1 MVTTRHSYSH
11 TNSSMCRIIHSFTR
25 SLIHLLSPLYI
36 HPLIHSVVPNSFS
49 QSPKDSFTNPSLICS
64 FSPHSFIHSLYPLTH
79 VFMPSFSHLLF
90 HSGTHQ
96 AFRCSLLHSCIQ
108 SFAQSP
114 TSLNAH
120 TFIHSVTRSL
130 TAIHVLP
137 PHQPG
142 QPLPASLV
150 LSLQPEHQIPPNFM
164 VQPRVPQH
172 CAELTS

>member
-1 MVTTRHSYSH
+1 MHSSSH
-11 TNSSMCRIIHSFTR
+11 PFSHSQFIHSF
-25 SLIHLLSPLYI
+25 SHLR
-36 HPLIHSVVPNSFS
+36 
-49 QSPKDSFTNPSLICS
+49 TPSLIPHS
-64 FSPHSFIHSLYPLTH
+64 FALSALTHSFIHSLYPLTH

-114 TSLNAH
+114 TSLNTH
-120 TFIHSVTRSL
+120 TFIHSVTHSL

-164 VQPRVPQH
+164 VL
-172 CAELTS
+172 CYTAKAN

>member
-1 MVTTRHSYSH
+1 MGAGCQAAERALDLNYRNLSQKLSFATYLLGTGHSCIY
-11 TNSSMCRIIHSFTR
+11 
-25 SLIHLLSPLYI
+25 
-36 HPLIHSVVPNSFS
+36 
-49 QSPKDSFTNPSLICS
+49 
-64 FSPHSFIHSLYPLTH
+64 SFIHSLYPLTH

-114 TSLNAH
+114 TSLNTH
-120 TFIHSVTRSL
+120 TFIHSVTHSL